1 MSLSLRL
8 AGEWDSSLSRIP
20 DACVCTALR
29 TLTRFVTR
37 PMARWLAGFGITLT
51 EFQILVTLH
60 ESPRSALALTR
71 RLRLHAA
78 PVSRSLARLREREMV
93 TRTSSR
99 RFAPWSLTDSGRKH
113 LEVLDL
119 FWPEVDEAT
128 RAMLGEQFV
137 QRVIAL
143 VDRLPR
149 RSRPSTPDG
158 RTDPPDEFQ
167 RVRIVSRPS
176 MPITWKPAACSSGS
190 ARPSK
195 VTTRLNRPSRIAS
208 WNAGSRGKSQVSHG
222 MCFPT

>member
-8 AGEWDSSLSRIP
+8 AGEWDNSLSRIP

-119 FWPEVDEAT
+119 LWPEVDEAT

-143 VDRLPR
+143 VDQLPK
-149 RSRPSTPDG
+149 TL
-158 RTDPPDEFQ
+158 PPEHPGWSD
-167 RVRIVSRPS
+167 
-176 MPITWKPAACSSGS
+176 
-190 ARPSK
+190 
-195 VTTRLNRPSRIAS
+195 
-208 WNAGSRGKSQVSHG
+208 
-222 MCFPT
+222 